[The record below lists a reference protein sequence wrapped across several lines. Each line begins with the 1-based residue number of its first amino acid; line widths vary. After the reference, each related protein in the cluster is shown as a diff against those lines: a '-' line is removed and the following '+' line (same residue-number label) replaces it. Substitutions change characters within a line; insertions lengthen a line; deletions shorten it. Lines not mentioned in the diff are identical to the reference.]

1 MGVKLTR
8 HGVGTWSWVCVHLY
22 VMKIIPS
29 LDLVL
34 IKLTSW
40 FLLYLSSLNSIFL
53 KIVISLLMYLAA
65 LVLSCCMQTLSYGM
79 GDLIPWLGIEP
90 EPPALGVQSL
100 NHWTASE
107 VPIAVFI
114 WERCHLCFTKF
125 SKQCSTRREYCAF
138 SFKIPLISSVQL
150 ELCVRIVFPI
160 STSLPLLK
168 MWEGVDNEET
178 GERGDEQLQQKRL
191 TST

>member
-22 VMKIIPS
+22 VMKIIAS

-53 KIVISLLMYLAA
+53 KIGISLLMYLAA
-65 LVLSCCMQTLSYGM
+65 LDLSCCMQTLSYGM

-90 EPPALGVQSL
+90 GPPTLGVQSPK
-100 NHWTASE
+100 HWTTRE
-107 VPIAVFI
+107 VPIFFFI
-114 WERCHLCFTKF
+114 HFSRPEYPLWAH
-125 SKQCSTRREYCAF
+125 SKQREF
-138 SFKIPLISSVQL
+138 SGL
-150 ELCVRIVFPI
+150 VFLKNNAHENDCRNI
-160 STSLPLLK
+160 NLFSQSLS
-168 MWEGVDNEET
+168 GYT
-178 GERGDEQLQQKRL
+178 
-191 TST
+191 